1 MILSAL
7 LLIPVIAFGQAG
19 QGINNGYL
27 QGDVRTD
34 NKQGTG
40 FFIGHV
46 QTVGDASVA
55 ITADVDTVTLTT
67 TLTAPRVLTLPAAS
81 AFKTNR
87 TIRILYPIGAVS
99 SPNTISVARPGSDP
113 GNGGTSNVVALANP
127 YLSAV
132 ITSDGTSQWASTSL
146 GGGSGSGVSSITGTT
161 NQIIASAST
170 GAVTLS
176 LSPAVTGSQVS
187 LFNYYFGN
195 AGNSTGTGSYNTATG
210 LNALHGNTTGSDNT
224 AVGVSALYI
233 NPTGANNTAIGFEA
247 LTNNITGSG
256 NVALG
261 NYAGAYETGSNDFYV
276 DNQNRTN
283 TAGDKAGALLYGTF
297 NATPSSQQ
305 LTVNGI
311 LNSLV
316 GFRIGNAA
324 TSGHVPRG
332 NGTNYIDAQ
341 LAFSDLSGGTFS
353 GTSSGTNTGDQTIT
367 LTGDVTGSGTGSF
380 SSTIASGAVTL
391 AKMANMATSSLI
403 YRKTAGTGAPEVNTL
418 ATLKTDLGLTG
429 TNSGDQTITLTGD
442 ITGSGTG
449 SFATTLANTAVTP
462 ASYTNTNLTVD
473 SKGRITAASN
483 GSGSGTLGNPTALV
497 GLTAVNGSSTSGMR
511 ADGAPALDV
520 TISPTWTGIHTFA
533 VNDTGTT
540 NLPSPLILTHA
551 SAFAASG
558 FGLTLPVYLSPSAPG
573 PQFASGQSTYWTIAT
588 TATRTSAYKITLI
601 NSASSADVLFL
612 FGGGGMS
619 LNANVDP
626 GAGIFNA
633 NTGFRIGNAA
643 TDRKSTRL

>member
-1 MILSAL
+1 MKKILSAL

-55 ITADVDTVTLTT
+55 ITADVDTVRLTT

-87 TIRILYPIGAVS
+87 TIRILDPIGAVS
-99 SPNTISVARPGSDP
+99 STNTISVARAGSDTV
-113 GNGGTSNVVALANP
+113 NGGTSNVVALANP

-233 NPTGANNTAIGFEA
+233 NTTGANNTAIGFEA

-332 NGTNYIDAQ
+332 NGTNYVDAQ
-341 LAFSDLSGGTFS
+341 LAFSDLGGSIAAGQMIAFTGDVTNSAGAVAMTLTAAQPAVHTWALAQTFTVAPVFTDQSGTRTALGLGTLATQSGTFS

-380 SSTIASGAVTL
+380 AATIANSAVTL
-391 AKMANMATSSLI
+391 AKTANMATASLV
-403 YRKTAGTGAPEVNTL
+403 YRKTAGSGAPEINTL

-442 ITGSGTG
+442 VTGTGTG

-473 SKGRITAASN
+473 AKGRITAASN

-511 ADGAPALDV
+511 ADAAPALDQS
-520 TISPTWTGIHTFA
+520 ISPTWTGFHTFKQL
-533 VNDTGTT
+533 DSGTSFTG
-540 NLPSPLILTHA
+540 I
-551 SAFAASG
+551 AAQ
-558 FGLTLPVYLSPSAPG
+558 L
-573 PQFASGQSTYWTIAT
+573 
-588 TATRTSAYKITLI
+588 
-601 NSASSADVLFL
+601 
-612 FGGGGMS
+612 
-619 LNANVDP
+619 
-626 GAGIFNA
+626 
-633 NTGFRIGNAA
+633 
-643 TDRKSTRL
+643 DRKSVV